1 MQISDDRLYD
11 LSVAIIHASCG
22 NEAVARIVARRLVEA
37 NLTGHDSHGVGVLPG
52 YIEGIRA
59 GQLNAEASVEIIED
73 KGPFLLIDG
82 HCGFGQVVA
91 EQAMDHA
98 IARAEKTAY
107 CGVVPA
113 QLFSCRPGWRLGGH
127 GGRGRVHIDPLHQC
141 SVAELPCRAPWR
153 QRIPVHHQP
162 LLHGNSGFGPTPPMF
177 LLDMATSTIAM
188 GKTRVAY
195 MKGVEV
201 ADDCLIDHRGNP
213 TNDPAVM
220 FEQPKGALRTMGLH
234 KGYGLALLCDIL
246 AGSFSGGGAYL
257 PERVVDARVINNML
271 AILIDPDVFGG
282 AEAFFGD
289 IDNSTDWIK
298 SSPPAPGVD
307 EVMFPGDPER
317 KTREKRKSSGI
328 PIDDGTWAQ
337 LMQTAE
343 GAGLSADAVGRII
356 GE

>member
-11 LSVAIIHASCG
+11 LAVAIIHAGCG
-22 NEAVARIVARRLVEA
+22 DEPVARVVARRLVDA
-37 NLTGHDSHGVGVLPG
+37 NLTGHDSHGIGVLPG
-52 YIEGIRA
+52 YIGGIKA
-59 GQLNAEASVEIIED
+59 GQLDPEAEVEIIED

-82 HCGFGQVVA
+82 NQGFGQVVA
-91 EQAMDHA
+91 EQAMNHA
-98 IARAEKTAY
+98 IARAQQQHIAVLSLRN
-107 CGVVPA
+107 C
-113 QLFSCRPGWRLGGH
+113 FH
-127 GGRGRVHIDPLHQC
+127 IGRVGDWAAMAAEAGFISIHYTNVLSPNSL
-141 SVAELPCRAPWR
+141 VAPYGGSASRFTTNPYCTA
-153 QRIPVHHQP
+153 IPASEHH
-162 LLHGNSGFGPTPPMF
+162 PMF

-201 ADDCLIDHRGNP
+201 ADDCLIDHQGNS

-289 IDNSTDWIK
+289 IDSYTDWIK
-298 SSPPAPGVD
+298 SSPPAPGID

-317 KTREKRKSSGI
+317 KARAERKATGI

-343 GAGLSADAVGRII
+343 GAGLSADTVERII
-356 GE
+356 GK

>member
-11 LSVAIIHASCG
+11 LSVAIIQASCG

-98 IARAEKTAY
+98 IARAEKQHIAVLSLRNCFHVGRVGDWAAMAAEAGFISIHYTNVLSPNSLVA
-107 CGVVPA
+107 P
-113 QLFSCRPGWRLGGH
+113 H
-127 GGRGRVHIDPLHQC
+127 GGSASRFTTNPYC
-141 SVAELPCRAPWR
+141 TA
-153 QRIPVHHQP
+153 IPASDRH
-162 LLHGNSGFGPTPPMF
+162 PMF

-201 ADDCLIDHRGNP
+201 ADDCLIDHMGNP

-289 IDNSTDWIK
+289 IDNYTDWIK